1 MQMPANPLR
10 EADSPGLPSGSA
22 GGRGQ
27 AATLVGMREVPTDMA
42 ANLTAA
48 ASTFI
53 SSFEEVRM
61 EDIAAAAG
69 VSRTSLYYYF
79 AGKDDILAFL
89 LRAMLDDL
97 TRVAV
102 GAADGPDSPPLRLEA
117 VIRAQLE
124 HLNAHPTLSQLL
136 IANLGRAGKLPDIA
150 ARVND
155 GFVEPVKRLLAEGAA
170 DGSFRTLAD
179 DDLGAG
185 ALFGAVLVIGLR
197 SLVTE
202 GSIDVD
208 RVMTLIGPM
217 FWNGIAPSPGD
228 PMPT

>member
-1 MQMPANPLR
+1 MQTAAKR
-10 EADSPGLPSGSA
+10 ITEVGSSDVHVGSA
-22 GGRGQ
+22 GRRGE
-27 AATLVGMREVPTDMA
+27 AATLVGMREVPPDMA

-48 ASTFI
+48 ASTFVA
-53 SSFEEVRM
+53 SFDEVRM

-79 AGKDDILAFL
+79 TGKDDILAFL

-97 TRVAV
+97 TQVAV
-102 GAADGPDSPPLRLEA
+102 GAASGPGSAPHRLGA

-170 DGSFRTLAD
+170 DGSFRTLPD

-208 RVMTLIGPM
+208 GVMAMIGPM
-217 FWNGIAPSPGD
+217 FWHGIAPAPGD

>member
-1 MQMPANPLR
+1 MRSAAMRPGND
-10 EADSPGLPSGSA
+10 DSPAANGGSA
-22 GGRGQ
+22 GRRDRT
-27 AATLVGMREVPTDMA
+27 ATLVGMREVPADMA
-42 ANLTAA
+42 TKLAAA

-61 EDIAAAAG
+61 EDIATAAG

-97 TRVAV
+97 TQVAV
-102 GAADGPDSPPLRLEA
+102 GAADGPGAAPERLGA
-117 VIRAQLE
+117 VIRAQLD
-124 HLNAHPTLSQLL
+124 HLNSHPTLSQLL

-155 GFVEPVKRLLAEGAA
+155 GFIEPVKRVLAEGAA
-170 DGSFRTLAD
+170 EGSLRSLSD
-179 DDLGAG
+179 EDLGAS

-197 SLVTE
+197 CLVTE

-208 RVMTLIGPM
+208 RVMSMIGPM
-217 FWNGIAPSPGD
+217 FWSGIAPNPGD
-228 PMPT
+228 PMPG

>member
-1 MQMPANPLR
+1 MQISAR
-10 EADSPGLPSGSA
+10 RVEKVESPGLPMGSA
-22 GGRGQ
+22 GSRGR
-27 AATLVGMREVPTDMA
+27 AATLVGMREVPPDMA

-102 GAADGPDSPPLRLEA
+102 GAADGPGDASLRLGA

-170 DGSFRTLAD
+170 EGSFRTLPD

>member
-1 MQMPANPLR
+1 
-10 EADSPGLPSGSA
+10 
-22 GGRGQ
+22 
-27 AATLVGMREVPTDMA
+27 MREVPSDMA

-53 SSFEEVRM
+53 ASFDEVRM

-102 GAADGPDSPPLRLEA
+102 GAASGPGSAPVRLGA

-170 DGSFRTLAD
+170 DGSFRTLPH

-197 SLVTE
+197 SLVTQ
-202 GSIDVD
+202 GFIDVD
-208 RVMTLIGPM
+208 GVMAMIGPM
-217 FWNGIAPSPGD
+217 FWHGIAPAPGD

>member
-1 MQMPANPLR
+1 VQGTTR
-10 EADSPGLPSGSA
+10 EAPGGAAVLPEGGSA
-22 GGRGQ
+22 GQSDLR
-27 AATLVGMREVPTDMA
+27 ATLVGMREVPADMA
-42 ANLTAA
+42 AKLTNA
-48 ASTFI
+48 ASTFV

-102 GAADGPDSPPLRLEA
+102 GAATRPGTPPERLGA
-117 VIRAQLE
+117 VIRAQLG

-155 GFVEPVKRLLAEGAA
+155 GFIEPVKRLLSEGAA
-170 DGSFRTLAD
+170 DGSLRTLAD
-179 DDLGAG
+179 DDLGAS

-197 SLVTE
+197 SLVTD

-208 RVMTLIGPM
+208 RVMAMVGPM
-217 FWNGIAPSPGD
+217 FWNGIAPHSGD
-228 PMPT
+228 PLPT